1 VLRVT
6 GAADWVRELRDRHG
20 LSQAQLAYRAG
31 TSQQALSRIEA
42 RQSSPSIAL
51 LERLAAA
58 CGEELQLRSQPRS
71 VPFDPEQL
79 ATEVSDPIE
88 MRAERAFSWNL
99 FAGELVIAGAKAR
112 ARGAL

>member
-1 VLRVT
+1 MT

-42 RQSSPSIAL
+42 GRSSPSIAL

-88 MRAERAFSWNL
+88 IRAERAFSWNL

-112 ARGAL
+112 ARGAR